1 MIENFLPAFHPVV
14 THGAGDTI
22 QCLIRDK
29 AVRAAP
35 EERVR
40 QRVLHWLIHE
50 KGWRKE
56 DLRLE
61 KSYAWVSDP
70 ARTRIRPDIELLV
83 DGKVIVVV
91 ECKRSDVPLDERVDR
106 QAIEYAIKARAQWIW
121 ITNGQGHAFLAKQGP
136 HWRSIDSLTPLNV
149 ISKAPSAKLDFP
161 ASADDPASVARY
173 WQAFGDPQFLDG
185 GDDYDRRFVLA
196 VHRVLFDVPKR
207 LPYSHGGVH
216 ILEERGSAW
225 HNFGNRGG
233 GSYFTRYADFIA
245 ATEGRVE
252 AVSVAVNRWHRG
264 GLRLCVGVRKPNR
277 THHALQLD
285 TDQCERAG
293 GAKSWR
299 IYHNGRMSQVPVAVV
314 MEAVREAQA
323 GQWIDSCN
331 GGKER
336 LCLGVLPDAASA
348 DWSNS
353 RDLLA
358 NLIHYAIIRTNLRE
372 AQLKTGHNRR
382 S

>member
-1 MIENFLPAFHPVV
+1 MPHNFLPAFHPVV
-14 THGAGDTI
+14 THGTGDTI

-29 AVRAAP
+29 AVRATP

-40 QRVLHWLIHE
+40 QRVLHWLIHH
-50 KGWRKE
+50 KGWSKD

-83 DGKVIVVV
+83 DGHVIVVV
-91 ECKRSDVPLDERVDR
+91 ECKRGDVLLDERVDR
-106 QAIEYAIKARAQWIW
+106 QAIEYAIKARTQWIW
-121 ITNGQGHAFLAKQGP
+121 ITNGEGHAFLAKHGSD
-136 HWRSIDSLTPLNV
+136 WRPSDSLAPLNV
-149 ISKAPSAKLDFP
+149 ISKGPSARLDFP
-161 ASADDPASVARY
+161 ATVDDPAAVARY

-185 GDDYDRRFVLA
+185 SGEYDRRFVLA
-196 VHRVLFDVPKR
+196 VHRVLFDVPKA

-233 GSYFTRYADFIA
+233 GSYHTRYADFIA

-277 THHALQLD
+277 THHALQLN
-285 TDQCERAG
+285 TAQCEYDES
-293 GAKSWR
+293 AKSWR
-299 IYHNGRMSQVPVAVV
+299 IFHDGKMSQVRAAVII
-314 MEAVREAQA
+314 EAVREAQA
-323 GQWIDSCN
+323 GQWIDGRN
-331 GGKER
+331 GGTER
-336 LCLGVLPDAASA
+336 LCLGLLPDAGSA

-372 AQLKTGHNRR
+372 AR
-382 S
+382 SS

>member
-1 MIENFLPAFHPVV
+1 MS
-14 THGAGDTI
+14 GD
-22 QCLIRDK
+22 R
-29 AVRAAP
+29 RW
-35 EERVR
+35 RVR
-40 QRVLHWLIHE
+40 LTATAESDFRNILRWTAQRFGH
-50 KGWRKE
+50 
-56 DLRLE
+56 
-61 KSYAWVSDP
+61 AQ
-70 ARTRIRPDIELLV
+70 ARIYSETLTR
-83 DGKVIVVV
+83 
-91 ECKRSDVPLDERVDR
+91 
-106 QAIEYAIKARAQWIW
+106 AIKAQAQWIR
-121 ITNGQGHAFLAKQGP
+121 ITNGQGHAFLAKQGS
-136 HWRSIDSLTPLNV
+136 HWRPVDSLKPLNV
-149 ISKAPSAKLDFP
+149 ISKAPSARLDFP

-173 WQAFGDPQFLDG
+173 WRAFGDCQFLRG

-196 VHRVLFDVPKR
+196 VHRVLFDVPKT

-225 HNFGNRGG
+225 HNFGNRA

-285 TDQCERAG
+285 TDQCERAEDT
-293 GAKSWR
+293 KSWR
-299 IYHNGRMSQVPVAVV
+299 IYHDGRMSQVRVAYV

-323 GQWIDSCN
+323 GRWIDSCN

-336 LCLGVLPDAASA
+336 LCLGVLPDAGSA

-372 AQLKTGHNRR
+372 AYQSKTRLNRR
-382 S
+382 R